1 MRPSRMSFAWGFH
14 SVVVDLFDDPPL
26 REELWSAR
34 VPSLTGVA
42 GGLSYWTVRRR
53 RGGGQHV
60 ERAEHQTEGLRKD
73 TQSPCSHAVRNLRE
87 PHSGEPSCGPCLTG
101 AFSLS
106 SFLYVTIWV
115 TFLGSVCGAVNFVRP
130 SVLPRVLGVPKWSVV
145 PPPSRAEPW
154 RRIDQVEWRL
164 DMGLPGFGPCGAS
177 VEQRRRRRS

>member
-1 MRPSRMSFAWGFH
+1 MTPCNQRLAATGQPGSWDVAIHATSLSSCPNSSSR
-14 SVVVDLFDDPPL
+14 SVVRYLHRL
-26 REELWSAR
+26 
-34 VPSLTGVA
+34 
-42 GGLSYWTVRRR
+42 RRR
-53 RGGGQHV
+53 VHTQPAVNRRVVIRHAEDGRFGLALV
-60 ERAEHQTEGLRKD
+60 EAPILLG
-73 TQSPCSHAVRNLRE
+73 
-87 PHSGEPSCGPCLTG
+87 SGEPSCGPCLTG

-130 SVLPRVLGVPKWSVV
+130 SVLPHVLGVPKWSFV

-177 VEQRRRRRS
+177 VQQRRRRRS